1 MKPKFSAAVL
11 KAMALEGRFSAAPCE
26 MRAFAAHHA
35 ATLDASNHVAF
46 VEAFLVQLG
55 GPEQHAQILELLMTC
70 SREFHAVQGRIA
82 YKPPHSVQL
91 TSVLDV
97 GRWVSARLEGGLTH
111 AHVRRV
117 GDGVGDLEVLG
128 VEDVRRE
135 RV

>member
-35 ATLDASNHVAF
+35 ATLDASNHIAF

-111 AHVRRV
+111 AQVCK
-117 GDGVGDLEVLG
+117 
-128 VEDVRRE
+128 
-135 RV
+135 

>member
-1 MKPKFSAAVL
+1 MMMKPKFSAAML

-55 GPEQHAQILELLMTC
+55 GPEQHTQILELLMTC
-70 SREFHAVQGRIA
+70 SREFHAVQRRIA

-111 AHVRRV
+111 AKVCK
-117 GDGVGDLEVLG
+117 
-128 VEDVRRE
+128 
-135 RV
+135 